1 MFWNK
6 SHSHFRT
13 EKEQELSAEWSSL
26 VNKAYKTLMSPIQ
39 RAEYILQINNM
50 DVVDSNTIDDKAFL
64 MEMMERNEQVS
75 IILNYNQFCT
85 GVD

>member
-1 MFWNK
+1 M
-6 SHSHFRT
+6 
-13 EKEQELSAEWSSL
+13 
-26 VNKAYKTLMSPIQ
+26 NKAYKTLMSPIQ

>member
-1 MFWNK
+1 
-6 SHSHFRT
+6 
-13 EKEQELSAEWSSL
+13 
-26 VNKAYKTLMSPIQ
+26 MSPIQ